1 MCAGCLLSVR
11 CFTCRVSRGL
21 LADQAPGPKSRM
33 PPATVDVLAEGWS
46 PSQPPVQFAVRNGHG
61 LPQQLFNHR
70 GEGFVKDVFRLLLGR
85 GGCTT

>member
-1 MCAGCLLSVR
+1 M
-11 CFTCRVSRGL
+11 
-21 LADQAPGPKSRM
+21 
-33 PPATVDVLAEGWS
+33 
-46 PSQPPVQFAVRNGHG
+46 RNGHG